1 MTAALWLLLISV
13 LILVGRRRGAS
24 DIARFVPDCI
34 VLLKRMLGD
43 PRVPR
48 RAKLVLALLIPY
60 LAMPFDLVPDFIPV
74 VGYID
79 DALLVAA
86 GIAYAMRSTSAEVV
100 RELWSGSERNL
111 RIVLTFA
118 PGLDQRVV
126 GEEQPPG

>member
-1 MTAALWLLLISV
+1 MTAALWLLFISV
-13 LILVGRRRGAS
+13 LILLGHRRGAR

-34 VLLKRMLGD
+34 VLIKRMLGD

-74 VGYID
+74 VGYVD

-86 GIAYAMRSTSAEVV
+86 GIAYAMRSTPAEVV

-111 RIVLTFA
+111 RIVLTFSR
-118 PGLDQRVV
+118 PIWTSG
-126 GEEQPPG
+126 

>member
-1 MTAALWLLLISV
+1 
-13 LILVGRRRGAS
+13 VGRRRGAR

-34 VLLKRMLGD
+34 VLFKRMLVD

-48 RAKLVLALLIPY
+48 RVKLVFALLIPY
-60 LAMPFDLVPDFIPV
+60 LAMPLDLVPDFIPI

-86 GIAYAMRSTSAEVV
+86 GIAYAMRSISPEVV
-100 RELWSGSERNL
+100 RELWPGSDRNL

-118 PGLDQRVV
+118 TGLDQRVV
-126 GEEQPPG
+126 GEDEPQV